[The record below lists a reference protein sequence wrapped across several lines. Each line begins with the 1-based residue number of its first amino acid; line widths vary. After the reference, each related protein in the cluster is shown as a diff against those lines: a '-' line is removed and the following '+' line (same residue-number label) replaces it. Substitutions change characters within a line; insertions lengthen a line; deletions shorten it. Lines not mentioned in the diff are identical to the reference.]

1 RGSAARPFV
10 GVTDH
15 PRVAR
20 GPVVGVTGLSPQP
33 VDAATRHHAS
43 HSGAWGTPDRS
54 LRRLGYP
61 GLRRVNGRGKPD
73 VSERRQVYTRLRIAL
88 PGAIPTVDG
97 RAHRHT
103 VAHTSA
109 HQRTQ
114 PQHTDPRNT

>member
-1 RGSAARPFV
+1 
-10 GVTDH
+10 
-15 PRVAR
+15 
-20 GPVVGVTGLSPQP
+20 QP

-103 VAHTSA
+103 VAHTTA
-109 HQRTQ
+109 HSRSTQ
-114 PQHTDPRNT
+114 THAIRESPAANHIATGLSLHSDTGRYRRVL